1 VEDPAARA
9 PSSSV
14 STVAAAGPP
23 GGSESQADLL
33 DRLRAGD
40 RAAFAELVDGW
51 SPALLRVARLH
62 VSTRASAEEVVQE
75 TWLAVITQLD
85 RFEGRSSVKT
95 WVFRI
100 LENLART
107 RGAREARSVPWSTAF
122 PEPRDPEENRPTVD
136 PRRFRGPEDRW
147 PGGWTV
153 AGRPA
158 RWQPPPEDAAVAA
171 ELRGQL
177 TVALAEL
184 PERQRTVVELR
195 DVHGL
200 TSDEVCERLDLT
212 PANQR
217 VLLHRGRARLRAR
230 LEDVYREG
238 VHAGDR
244 A

>member
-1 VEDPAARA
+1 VQIPAERA
-9 PSSSV
+9 AGSGV
-14 STVAAAGPP
+14 STVVAAGRP
-23 GGSESQADLL
+23 GGSGAQTELL
-33 DRLRAGD
+33 ARLRGGD
-40 RAAFAELVDGW
+40 GAAFADLVDGW
-51 SPALLRVARLH
+51 SPVLLRVALLY
-62 VSTRASAEEVVQE
+62 VSTRASAEEIVQE

-107 RGAREARSVPWSTAF
+107 RGQREARSVPWSTAF
-122 PEPRDPEENRPTVD
+122 PEPREPDGGRPTVD
-136 PRRFRGPEDRW
+136 RRRFRGPEDRW
-147 PGGWTV
+147 PGGWTA

-158 RWQPPPEDAAVAA
+158 PWHPAPEDAVLAA
-171 ELRGQL
+171 ELRRQL
-177 TVALAEL
+177 ADALAEL
-184 PERQRTVVELR
+184 PPRQRTVVELR

-200 TSDEVCERLDLT
+200 TSDEVCDRLDLT

-230 LEDVYREG
+230 LEDVYREEEQ
-238 VHAGDR
+238 VDER

>member
-1 VEDPAARA
+1 
-9 PSSSV
+9 
-14 STVAAAGPP
+14 VAFT
-23 GGSESQADLL
+23 D
-33 DRLRAGD
+33 
-40 RAAFAELVDGW
+40 LVDGW
-51 SPALLRVARLH
+51 SPALLRVALLH
-62 VSTRASAEEVVQE
+62 VSTRASAEEIVQE
-75 TWLAVITQLD
+75 TWLAVITQLR

-107 RGAREARSVPWSTAF
+107 RGEREARSLPWSTAF
-122 PEPRDPEENRPTVD
+122 PEPREPDEGRPTVD

-147 PGGWTV
+147 PGGWTLV
-153 AGRPA
+153 GRPA
-158 RWQPPPEDAAVAA
+158 SWHPPPEDAAVAA
-171 ELRGQL
+171 ELRRHL
-177 TVALAEL
+177 ADALAEL

-200 TSDEVCERLDLT
+200 TSDEVCDRLELS

-230 LEDVYREG
+230 LEDVHREEE
-238 VHAGDR
+238 HAGDR

>member
-1 VEDPAARA
+1 VQTPADSA
-9 PSSSV
+9 PGSGV
-14 STVAAAGPP
+14 STVVAAGHP
-23 GGSESQADLL
+23 GGSDSQAELL
-33 DRLRAGD
+33 ERLRAGD
-40 RAAFAELVDGW
+40 AAAFADLVDGW
-51 SPALLRVARLH
+51 SPVLLRVALLY
-62 VSTRASAEEVVQE
+62 VSTRASAEEIVQE

-107 RGAREARSVPWSTAF
+107 RGEREARSLPWSAAF
-122 PEPRDPEENRPTVD
+122 PEPREPDAGRPTVD
-136 PRRFRGPEDRW
+136 PRRFRGAEDRW

-153 AGRPA
+153 TGRPTP
-158 RWQPPPEDAAVAA
+158 WQPPPEDAAVAA
-171 ELRGQL
+171 ELRRQL
-177 TVALAEL
+177 GDALADL

-200 TSDEVCERLDLT
+200 SSDEVCDRLALS

-230 LEDVYREG
+230 LEDVYRER
-238 VHAGDR
+238 ADDR

>member
-1 VEDPAARA
+1 VQTPIEGDNA
-9 PSSSV
+9 V
-14 STVAAAGPP
+14 STVVAAGHP
-23 GGSESQADLL
+23 GGSEPQTQLL
-33 DRLRAGD
+33 ARLRAGD
-40 RAAFAELVDGW
+40 TGTFAELVDTW
-51 SPALLRVARLH
+51 SPVLLRVALLH
-62 VSTRASAEEVVQE
+62 VSTRASAEEIVQD

-85 RFEGRSSVKT
+85 RFEGRSSLKT

-107 RGAREARSVPWSTAF
+107 RGQREARSVPWSTAF
-122 PEPRDPEENRPTVD
+122 PEPRDPDDTRPTVD
-136 PRRFRGPEDRW
+136 PERFRGPEDRW

-153 AGRPA
+153 AGRPQP
-158 RWQPPPEDAAVAA
+158 WQPPPEDAAVAA
-171 ELRGQL
+171 ELRRHL
-177 TVALAEL
+177 ADALAEL
-184 PERQRTVVELR
+184 PDRQRTVVELR

-200 TSDEVCERLDLT
+200 GSDEVCERLRVT

-244 A
+244 V

>member
-1 VEDPAARA
+1 VQTPDQRA
-9 PSSSV
+9 PGSGV
-14 STVAAAGPP
+14 PTVVAAGYP
-23 GGSESQADLL
+23 GGSECQLELL
-33 DRLRAGD
+33 ERLRAGD

-51 SPALLRVARLH
+51 SPVLLRVALLH

-107 RGAREARSVPWSTAF
+107 RGGREARSVPWSTAF
-122 PEPRDPEENRPTVD
+122 PEPREPEEGRATVD

-153 AGRPA
+153 AGRPTA
-158 RWQPPPEDAAVAA
+158 WEPPPEDAAVAA
-171 ELRGQL
+171 ELRRHL
-177 TVALAEL
+177 ADALAEL
-184 PERQRTVVELR
+184 PVRQRTVVELR

-200 TSDEVCERLDLT
+200 SSDEVCDRLQLT
-212 PANQR
+212 AANQR

-230 LEDVYREG
+230 LEDVYRERE
-238 VHAGDR
+238 HAGDR